1 MFIVIA
7 LIVLGFLIFVHELGH
22 FVVAKLSGMAVDEF
36 SLGFGPAI
44 ISKQWGETRY
54 SLRLLP
60 LGGYNKI
67 AGMEPNDDRPDG
79 FDKKPLTARIGVI
92 LAGSLSNFLIAA
104 LLFIFTLSFIG
115 QATPSNANMIGE
127 VLRNSPAEQIGL
139 QAGDRIVQIDGVRT
153 AAWDDVASAIHVK
166 GQQQITVTVERNKQL
181 QDFKVVPRYD
191 QDLKISQIGISPAI
205 VWERQGFLPAV
216 NVGLKS
222 AIDFARLI
230 IVSLYQLITG
240 QVAMQNL
247 SGPVGVMQQI
257 GDSAH
262 SGLGT
267 LLMFT
272 GMLGINLA
280 ILNLLPF
287 PALDG
292 SRIIF
297 LLLEG
302 MRGKPLNPEKE
313 GMIHLVGFALL
324 MGLVLLIT
332 YNDIMRLFT
341 GG

>member
-153 AAWDDVASAIHVK
+153 AAWDDVASAIHAK
-166 GQQQITVTVERNKQL
+166 GQQQMTVTVERNKQL

>member
-1 MFIVIA
+1 MFIIIA
-7 LIVLGFLIFVHELGH
+7 LVVLSFLIFVHELGH
-22 FVVAKLSGMAVDEF
+22 FVVAKLSRMTVDEF

-79 FDKKPLTARIGVI
+79 FDKKPLTVRIGVI

-115 QATPSNANMIGE
+115 QAVLSNTNVIGE
-127 VLRNSPAEQIGL
+127 VIRNSPAEQIGL
-139 QAGDRIVQIDGVRT
+139 QSGDQIVQIDSVRT
-153 AAWDDVASAIHVK
+153 VVWDDVASAIHAK
-166 GQQQITVTVERNKQL
+166 GQQQITVTVKRNNQL
-181 QDFKVVPRYD
+181 HDFKVVPRYD
-191 QDLKISQIGISPAI
+191 QDLKIGQIGISPTI
-205 VWERQGFLPAV
+205 VWERQGFLSAV
-216 NVGLKS
+216 NIGLKS
-222 AIDFARLI
+222 AIGFARLI

-240 QVAMQNL
+240 QVAMQNI
-247 SGPVGVMQQI
+247 SGPVGVVQQI
-257 GDSAH
+257 GDSAR

-267 LLMFT
+267 LLMYT
-272 GMLGINLA
+272 GILGINLA
-280 ILNLLPF
+280 IVNLLPF

-292 SRIIF
+292 SRILF

-302 MRGKPLNPEKE
+302 LRGKPINPEKE
-313 GMIHLVGFALL
+313 GMIHLVGFAIL